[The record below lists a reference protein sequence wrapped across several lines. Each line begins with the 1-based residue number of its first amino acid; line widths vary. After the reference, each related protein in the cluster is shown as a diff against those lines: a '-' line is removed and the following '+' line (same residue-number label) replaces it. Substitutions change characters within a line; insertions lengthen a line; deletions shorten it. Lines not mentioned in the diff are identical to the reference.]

1 MCEQNT
7 GYSTDSSVY
16 VKCYD
21 FLYCTK
27 SLGDKYEKKMID
39 TRTKLLLLK
48 QQL

>member
-1 MCEQNT
+1 MLNRF
-7 GYSTDSSVY
+7 
-16 VKCYD
+16 KCICKYYD

-39 TRTKLLLLK
+39 TRTKLLLVK